1 MTDAS
6 IPSRVMTMTADS
18 RPARGMRGP
27 AGFVPFVFSAFI
39 LLLPA
44 CRPPGAKD
52 AGATLTVA
60 GSTSVQ
66 PFAEK
71 LAEEYMTAHPG
82 VAINVQGGGSTAG
95 VRAAETGA
103 AQIGMSSRHLKDS
116 EGSLHQVTIAL
127 DGIAIIVNAAN
138 PVAGLT
144 RAEIAAIFAG
154 ELTRWSQVGG
164 SDQPIHFVTR
174 EEGSGTR
181 GAFEEMVM
189 GQREIAPRAL
199 VQDSNG
205 AVREIVAS
213 DPNALGY
220 ISLGLVDGRVRSL
233 SVDGVMPTHDTIVG
247 KRYAVVRPFLFLT
260 REEPAGAARAFV
272 EYVIGP
278 EGQRLL
284 GLEGLIPV
292 QR

>member
-1 MTDAS
+1 M
-6 IPSRVMTMTADS
+6 IMTADS
-18 RPARGMRGP
+18 RPARGILGP
-27 AGFVPFVFSAFI
+27 VRFVFIVFSLFFP
-39 LLLPA
+39 LLAA
-44 CRPPGAKD
+44 CHRGGGGE
-52 AGATLTVA
+52 AGSTLTIA

-71 LAEEYMTAHPG
+71 LAETYMTAHAG
-82 VAINVQGGGSTAG
+82 LAINVQGGGSTAG

-103 AQIGMSSRHLKDS
+103 AQIGMSSRHLKDT
-116 EGSLHQVTIAL
+116 EESLHQVTIAL
-127 DGIAIIVNAAN
+127 DGIAIIANASN
-138 PVAGLT
+138 PVAGLS

-154 ELTRWSQVGG
+154 EIPRWSLVGG
-164 SDQPIHFVTR
+164 PDRPIHFVTR

-189 GQREIAPRAL
+189 GKKEIAPRAL

-213 DPNALGY
+213 DPDALGY
-220 ISLGLVDGRVRSL
+220 ISLGLVDQRVRAL
-233 SVDGVMPTHDTIVG
+233 PVDGVLPTRETIVA

-260 REEPAGAARAFV
+260 RETPTGAARAFID
-272 EYVIGP
+272 YVLGP

-284 GLEGLIPV
+284 GLEGLIPGV
-292 QR
+292 QP